1 MFKKFLAFIITSV
14 IDFITGVIDK
24 LPGIDFSIP
33 DNVLEGFSYVAQ
45 YVNYFIPVAELMPIL
60 AISVSLSVFHI
71 VWAIILRIKSF
82 IPTMGA

>member
-1 MFKKFLAFIITSV
+1 MFKKFLAFIVTSV

-45 YVNYFIPVAELMPIL
+45 YVSYFIPVAELMPIL

-71 VWAIILRIKSF
+71 VWAVILRIKSF

>member
-1 MFKKFLAFIITSV
+1 MFKQFLAFIITSV

-24 LPGIDFSIP
+24 LPNIEFNIP
-33 DNVLEGFSYVAQ
+33 DNVLEGYSYIAQ
-45 YVNYFIPVAELMPIL
+45 YINYFVPVSELMPIL

-71 VWAIILRIKSF
+71 IWAIVLRIKSF

>member
-1 MFKKFLAFIITSV
+1 MFKKFLAFIVTSV

-71 VWAIILRIKSF
+71 VWAVILRIKSF

>member
-14 IDFITGVIDK
+14 ISFITGVIDN
-24 LPGIDFSIP
+24 LPDIEFNIP
-33 DNVLEGFSYVAQ
+33 DNVLSGFGYVAQ
-45 YVNYFIPVAELMPIL
+45 YINYFVPVAELMPIL

-82 IPTMGA
+82 IPTMGS

>member
-71 VWAIILRIKSF
+71 VWAVILRIKSF

>member
-24 LPGIDFSIP
+24 LPNIEFSIP
-33 DNVLEGFSYVAQ
+33 DNILDGFVYIAQ
-45 YVNYFIPVAELMPIL
+45 YINYFVPVAELMPIL

-71 VWAIILRIKSF
+71 VWAIVLRIKSF